1 MSQKSLVLRP
11 LVFSR
16 SATSFIS
23 MFVAGK
29 TTLVLRML
37 EHEKELFSSLS
48 DHYFWC
54 LPNGSEPPKAI
65 SDRSDFQIHYGVP
78 DGATL
83 PCNSMVI
90 LDDLQTE
97 QGLQTQLLY
106 TVHSHHRNL
115 TVISLNHNL
124 FPKNRF
130 ARDLSQS
137 TKYIIACNNPR
148 DAQAFYRL
156 ALQLEPNRARSLY
169 QAYLDACS
177 RPFGYLLCDLTQE
190 AHPALRYRSQLFPS
204 DGGLCTYCSDEDIQQ
219 LVREDNQYERFC
231 PGKHSPAP
239 SAFEIQPCSP
249 ESSAQVADSA
259 GSGLPM

>member
-1 MSQKSLVLRP
+1 
-11 LVFSR
+11 
-16 SATSFIS
+16 
-23 MFVAGK
+23 
-29 TTLVLRML
+29 ML
-37 EHEKELFSSLS
+37 EHEKEMFSSPFE
-48 DHYFWC
+48 HYFWC

-65 SDRSDFQIHYGVP
+65 SDRPDFQIHFGVP

-83 PCNSMVI
+83 PYNSMVV

-130 ARDLSQS
+130 QRDLSQS

-156 ALQLEPNRARSLY
+156 AIQLEPNRARSLY

-190 AHPALRYRSQLFPS
+190 AHPALRYRTQLFPS
-204 DGGLCTYCSDEDIQQ
+204 DDGLCAYSTDEDIQQ
-219 LVREDNQYERFC
+219 LIHEDKQYERFC
-231 PGKHSPAP
+231 QGKHSAAP
-239 SAFEIQPCSP
+239 SAFEIQPSQE
-249 ESSAQVADSA
+249 ESTHQLAEST
-259 GSGLPM
+259 GSGLSL